1 MTQEKKQKH
10 LGKTRQPAANKYPEF
25 WRHLGGGNNLL
36 LLETTNANVPM
47 PTFESSVTFSCNPQN
62 GRHPLAEKATTS
74 PPHSSFPPGFA
85 NTSRRVALRWR
96 SPVWRDRMWRRCEAV
111 ADTPPPNPPTTPPL
125 SVAVLKVARVT
136 AGGETRGR
144 EGGSGSAGLRPGKFD
159 VCTTAV
165 IFFLFFFLFFLLVVC
180 QHNFSALTDAGGGLN
195 TECGP
200 QEHPSVGH

>member
-1 MTQEKKQKH
+1 MLFKNKMIRISLLKGAWKYLTSEVTQGHCTFLEQQRMFFPLARAQTSGACDPGNKKQKH

-36 LLETTNANVPM
+36 LMETTNANVPM

-96 SPVWRDRMWRRCEAV
+96 SPVLRDRMWRRCEAV
-111 ADTPPPNPPTTPPL
+111 ADTPPPL
-125 SVAVLKVARVT
+125 SVW
-136 AGGETRGR
+136 
-144 EGGSGSAGLRPGKFD
+144 P
-159 VCTTAV
+159 C
-165 IFFLFFFLFFLLVVC
+165 
-180 QHNFSALTDAGGGLN
+180 
-195 TECGP
+195 
-200 QEHPSVGH
+200 